1 MKKLILML
9 LVTLSLLTLTGCERE
24 TEESLAFKKSYE
36 SLNTKMNSLGNEY
49 RTIKIDSINPF
60 VQTTAENIVDMI
72 KNEET
77 FYVYFGDEMCP
88 WCRSVLEAAVTST
101 KQNKIDIIYYVDIW
115 DENHNEILRDKY
127 TLNKKNKP
135 EKEIDGTD
143 AYYELL
149 EYFKDLLNEY
159 TLKDEKGN
167 IVEVGEK
174 RIFAPNFV
182 YIEKGLAKKLV
193 SGISEKQTTSN
204 GELTTEIRE
213 DELRI
218 FNEFFTKDTD

>member
-1 MKKLILML
+1 MKKIILML

-36 SLNTKMNSLGNEY
+36 SLNTKTNSWGNEY

-88 WCRSVLEAAVTST
+88 WCRSVLEAAVRSA
-101 KQNKIDIIYYVDIW
+101 KQNKIDKIYYVDIW

-135 EKEIDGTD
+135 EKETGGTD

-149 EYFKDLLNEY
+149 EYFKDLLKEY

-218 FNEFFTKDTD
+218 FNKFFTKDTD

>member
-1 MKKLILML
+1 MKKIFLIMIA
-9 LVTLSLLTLTGCERE
+9 TLSLITLTGCEKE

-36 SLNTKMNSLGNEY
+36 SLNNQTNSLGNEY
-49 RTIKIDSINPF
+49 RTIQIDNINPF
-60 VQTTAENIVDMI
+60 VKTTAENIVDMI
-72 KNEET
+72 KNNET

-88 WCRSVLEAAVTST
+88 WCRSVLEEAIVSA
-101 KQNKIDIIYYVDIW
+101 KQNKIAKIYYVDIW
-115 DENHNEILRDKY
+115 DENRNEILRDKY

-135 EKEIDGTD
+135 EKTVEGTD

-149 EYFKDLLNEY
+149 DYFKELLNDY

-167 IVEVGEK
+167 KVEVGEK

-182 YIEKGLAKKLV
+182 YVENGTAKELA
-193 SGISEKQTTSN
+193 SGISEKQATSSS
-204 GELTTEIRE
+204 ELTTEIRE

-218 FNEFFTKDTD
+218 FNKFFSTNTD

>member
-1 MKKLILML
+1 ML
-9 LVTLSLLTLTGCERE
+9 LVTLSLLTLTGCEKE

-36 SLNTKMNSLGNEY
+36 SLNTKTNSLGNEY

-88 WCRSVLEAAVTST
+88 WCRSVLEEAVASA
-101 KQNKIDIIYYVDIW
+101 KQNKIDKIYYVDIW

-193 SGISEKQTTSN
+193 SGISEKQTTSSS
-204 GELTTEIRE
+204 ELTTEIRE

>member
-1 MKKLILML
+1 MKKIILML

-88 WCRSVLEAAVTST
+88 WCRSVLEEAVASA
-101 KQNKIDIIYYVDIW
+101 KQNKIDKIYYVDIW

>member
-9 LVTLSLLTLTGCERE
+9 LVTLSLLTLTGCEKE

-36 SLNTKMNSLGNEY
+36 SLNTKTNSLGNEY
-49 RTIKIDSINPF
+49 RAIKIESNNPF
-60 VQTTAENIVDMI
+60 VQNTAENIVDMI

-88 WCRSVLEAAVTST
+88 WCRSVLEEAVASA
-101 KQNKIDIIYYVDIW
+101 KQNKIDKIYYVDIW

-135 EKEIDGTD
+135 EKETDGTD

-149 EYFKDLLNEY
+149 EYFKDLLKEY

-167 IVEVGEK
+167 TVEVGEK
-174 RIFAPNFV
+174 RIFAPTFIYVEN
-182 YIEKGLAKKLV
+182 GLAKKLV
-193 SGISEKQTTSN
+193 SGISEKQTTSS